1 MLPPVL
7 AVTLNSENLL
17 LLGSVLI
24 IMALVANKLG
34 SRFGVPFLLL
44 ALLVGILAG
53 PDGLGLRFDHY
64 EQAKGLGHFAMTIIL
79 FTAGLETPFSKIKSV
94 LWQGITLSTLGLILT
109 VVLPGLFAYFFL
121 DGAIGGS
128 LATGLLIATILS
140 STDSASVFSLLRN
153 KKLQLKENLDG
164 MLEVESGSN
173 DPLASTLT
181 ALLVILLANAPLL
194 ETNSSSAVV
203 TGLAIVVLLQILV
216 GVAVGFG
223 VGFLAVLILKHL
235 KLPGGA
241 LTAILVLSFG
251 LLASGMAE
259 FFRGNGLLAIYI
271 AAIILGQM
279 KTIPFKR
286 EVMDFFDGV
295 TWLVQLIMFLMLGL
309 LAHPSEMVSEI
320 GPALLLAL
328 FMILVARPAGVF
340 LTLLPFKRPSYKA
353 RLFCSWV
360 GLKGAGPILFALYLV
375 VADLPG
381 ATQIFNLVFIVTV
394 MSLLL
399 QGLTLVPV
407 ARWLGLSIVDDTK
420 AETFGMDIPEEMGVM
435 RDHIVAEEDLM
446 NGATLRELHLPH
458 GIRVMMVRRDG
469 RFLVP
474 HGSMVLKPGDHLMI
488 ILGESDDD

>member
-1 MLPPVL
+1 M
-7 AVTLNSENLL
+7 
-17 LLGSVLI
+17 
-24 IMALVANKLG
+24 
-34 SRFGVPFLLL
+34 
-44 ALLVGILAG
+44 
-53 PDGLGLRFDHY
+53 
-64 EQAKGLGHFAMTIIL
+64 
-79 FTAGLETPFSKIKSV
+79 
-94 LWQGITLSTLGLILT
+94 
-109 VVLPGLFAYFFL
+109 
-121 DGAIGGS
+121 
-128 LATGLLIATILS
+128 
-140 STDSASVFSLLRN
+140 
-153 KKLQLKENLDG
+153 
-164 MLEVESGSN
+164 
-173 DPLASTLT
+173 
-181 ALLVILLANAPLL
+181 
-194 ETNSSSAVV
+194 
-203 TGLAIVVLLQILV
+203 
-216 GVAVGFG
+216 
-223 VGFLAVLILKHL
+223 
-235 KLPGGA
+235 
-241 LTAILVLSFG
+241 
-251 LLASGMAE
+251 
-259 FFRGNGLLAIYI
+259 
-271 AAIILGQM
+271 
-279 KTIPFKR
+279 PFKR

-309 LAHPSEMVSEI
+309 LAHPSEMISEI

-353 RLFCSWV
+353 RLFSSWV

>member
-1 MLPPVL
+1 MNAFL
-7 AVTLNSENLL
+7 AITFNSENLL

-24 IMALVANKLG
+24 IMAVIANKLG

-53 PDGLGLRFDHY
+53 PDGLGLQFDHY
-64 EQAKGLGHFAMTIIL
+64 ERAKGIGHFAMTIIL
-79 FTAGLETPFSKIKSV
+79 FTAGLETPFTKIKTV
-94 LWQGITLSTLGLILT
+94 LWQGITLSTLGVLLT
-109 VVLPGLFAYFFL
+109 IALTGVFTYYCL
-121 DGAIGGS
+121 GGTVGESFVMS
-128 LATGLLIATILS
+128 LLVATIMS

-164 MLEVESGSN
+164 MLELESGSN

-181 ALLVILLANAPLL
+181 SLLVILLVNSQLL
-194 ETNSSSAVV
+194 GESPGSAV
-203 TGLAIVVLLQILV
+203 TAALAMVAALQILV
-216 GVAVGFG
+216 GVAVGFL
-223 VGFLAVLILKHL
+223 VGALAVPVLRRM

-241 LTAILVLSFG
+241 LTSILVLSFG
-251 LLASGMAE
+251 LFSSGLAE
-259 FFRGNGLLAIYI
+259 FFAGNGLLAIYI
-271 AAIILGQM
+271 TAIMIGQM
-279 KTIPFKR
+279 KDMPYKR
-286 EVMDFFDGV
+286 EVQDFFDGI
-295 TWLVQLIMFLMLGL
+295 TWLVQLIVFLMLGL

-320 GPALLLAL
+320 GPAVLLGL

-340 LTLLPFKRPSYKA
+340 LSLLPFKRPSYKA
-353 RLFCSWV
+353 RLFTSWV
-360 GLKGAGPILFALYLV
+360 GLKGAGPILFALYPV

-381 ATQIFNLVFIVTV
+381 ATQIFNIVFIITV

-399 QGLTLVPV
+399 QGLTLVPI
-407 ARWLGLSIVDDTK
+407 ARWLGLSIIEDTK

-446 NGATLRELHLPH
+446 NGSTLRELHLPH

>member
-1 MLPPVL
+1 MPTLL
-7 AVTLNSENLL
+7 SVTLNSENLL

-24 IMALVANKLG
+24 ILALIANKLG

-53 PDGLGLRFDHY
+53 PDGLGLQFDDY
-64 EQAKGLGHFAMTIIL
+64 GKAKGIGHFAMTIIL
-79 FTAGLETPFSKIKSV
+79 FTAGLETPFSKIKAV
-94 LWQGITLSTLGLILT
+94 LWQGIALSTIGLILT
-109 VVLPGLFAYFFL
+109 VALTGLFVFFFL
-121 DGAIGGS
+121 GGSIGGS
-128 LATGLLIATILS
+128 LVTCLMLATILS

-153 KKLQLKENLDG
+153 KKLQLKEDLDG

-181 ALLVILLANAPLL
+181 SLLVILLVNSHLL
-194 ETNSSSAVV
+194 EESSGSAV
-203 TGLAIVVLLQILV
+203 TTALAMVVALQILV
-216 GVAVGFG
+216 GVAVGFL
-223 VGFLAVLILKHL
+223 VGALAVPVLRRM

-241 LTAILVLSFG
+241 LTSILVLSFG
-251 LLASGMAE
+251 LLASGLAE
-259 FFRGNGLLAIYI
+259 FFEGNGLLAIYI
-271 AAIILGQM
+271 TAIMIGQM
-279 KTIPFKR
+279 KDMPFKR
-286 EVMDFFDGV
+286 EVMDFFDGI

-320 GPALLLAL
+320 GPAVLLGL

-340 LTLLPFKRPSYKA
+340 LSLLPFKRPSYKA
-353 RLFCSWV
+353 RVFTSWV
-360 GLKGAGPILFALYLV
+360 GLKGAGPILFALYPV
-375 VADLPG
+375 VVDVPG
-381 ATQIFNLVFIVTV
+381 ATQIFNIVFIVTV

-399 QGLTLVPV
+399 QGLTLVPL
-407 ARWLGLSIVDDTK
+407 ARWLGLSIIEDTK
-420 AETFGMDIPEEMGVM
+420 PETFGMDIPEEMGVM
-435 RDHIVAEEDLM
+435 RDRIVAEEDLV

>member
-109 VVLPGLFAYFFL
+109 VVLTGLFTYYFL
-121 DGAIGGS
+121 NGSIGGS
-128 LATGLLIATILS
+128 LSLVTCLLVATILS

-181 ALLVILLANAPLL
+181 ALLVILLVNAPLL
-194 ETNSSSAVV
+194 ETNSGSAVL
-203 TGLAIVVLLQILV
+203 TGVAIVALLQILV

-251 LLASGMAE
+251 LFASGMAE

-271 AAIILGQM
+271 AAFILGQM
-279 KTIPFKR
+279 
-286 EVMDFFDGV
+286 
-295 TWLVQLIMFLMLGL
+295 
-309 LAHPSEMVSEI
+309 
-320 GPALLLAL
+320 
-328 FMILVARPAGVF
+328 
-340 LTLLPFKRPSYKA
+340 
-353 RLFCSWV
+353 
-360 GLKGAGPILFALYLV
+360 
-375 VADLPG
+375 
-381 ATQIFNLVFIVTV
+381 
-394 MSLLL
+394 
-399 QGLTLVPV
+399 
-407 ARWLGLSIVDDTK
+407 
-420 AETFGMDIPEEMGVM
+420 
-435 RDHIVAEEDLM
+435 
-446 NGATLRELHLPH
+446 
-458 GIRVMMVRRDG
+458 
-469 RFLVP
+469 
-474 HGSMVLKPGDHLMI
+474 
-488 ILGESDDD
+488 